1 MAECLAP
8 QRARIDPFPPGCL
21 VCLSVRQRR
30 RRRKSEE
37 SQERTLLL
45 PGTSEWWLSARVREG
60 MATSDDRLPSYVAEW
75 K

>member
-1 MAECLAP
+1 MAEWLAP
-8 QRARIDPFPPGCL
+8 QRARIDPFPSDCL
-21 VCLSVRQRR
+21 VCLTVRQRR

-45 PGTSEWWLSARVREG
+45 PGTSECWLSARVRDG
-60 MATSDDRLPSYVAEW
+60 MATSDDRLSSYVTEW